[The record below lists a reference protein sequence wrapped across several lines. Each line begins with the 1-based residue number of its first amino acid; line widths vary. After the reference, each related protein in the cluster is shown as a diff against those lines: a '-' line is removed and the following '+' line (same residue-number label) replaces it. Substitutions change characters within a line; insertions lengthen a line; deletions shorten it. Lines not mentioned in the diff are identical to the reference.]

1 MASSCGEWYWDSRQA
16 QRCYSLHLSRQV
28 LLVAAI
34 RPRCALCGYHYPGA
48 APGAPRNELRDSESD
63 LLFAINRQS
72 GRPAWLYVLLEHQS
86 TPSHWM
92 RFRLLKYCC
101 RIWDRDRSQR
111 LEDPELRPIVPLVFY
126 QERDLHVFSER
137 QMTHWRRAK
146 AAFIFQA
153 FALIPGLTAAEN
165 VDVPLRIA
173 GTSPRVAGRRAL
185 EYLDM
190 VGLAPRA
197 HHRIYELSGG
207 EQQRVAVA
215 RALVKEPEV
224 LLADE
229 PTGEL
234 DQTTGHR
241 VLALLR
247 SLAHERGIA
256 ICLTS
261 HDPTAADFAD
271 EVYSMKDGEL
281 SVARSA
287 A

>member
-1 MASSCGEWYWDSRQA
+1 MPPLIRTSNVSREFVLGQERVQA
-16 QRCYSLHLSRQV
+16 VRAVNMELTSGHFALIRGKSGSGKTT
-28 LLVAAI
+28 LLNLMGGLD
-34 RPRCALCGYHYPGA
+34 RPT
-48 APGAPRNELRDSESD
+48 
-63 LLFAINRQS
+63 S
-72 GRPAWLYVLLEHQS
+72 GV
-86 TPSHWM
+86 
-92 RFRLLKYCC
+92 
-101 RIWDRDRSQR
+101 
-111 LEDPELRPIVPLVFY
+111 VFY
-126 QERDLHVFSER
+126 QERDLHLFTER
-137 QMTHWRRAK
+137 AMTRWRRTK

-173 GTSPRVAGRRAL
+173 GANPRVAGERAL
-185 EYLDM
+185 HYLDL

-207 EQQRVAVA
+207 EQQRVAIA
-215 RALVKEPEV
+215 RALVKEPEL

-234 DQTTGHR
+234 DQTTGQG

-247 SLAHERGIA
+247 TMARERNIA
-256 ICLTS
+256 VCVTS

-271 EVYSMKDGEL
+271 EVYGMSDGTL
-281 SVARSA
+281 STERSA

>member
-1 MASSCGEWYWDSRQA
+1 MPPVIRTSNVSREFVLGQERVQA
-16 QRCYSLHLSRQV
+16 VRAVNMELTPGHFALIRGKSGSGKTT
-28 LLVAAI
+28 LLNLI
-34 RPRCALCGYHYPGA
+34 GGLDRPTSGA
-48 APGAPRNELRDSESD
+48 
-63 LLFAINRQS
+63 
-72 GRPAWLYVLLEHQS
+72 
-86 TPSHWM
+86 
-92 RFRLLKYCC
+92 
-101 RIWDRDRSQR
+101 
-111 LEDPELRPIVPLVFY
+111 VFY
-126 QERDLHVFSER
+126 LERDLHQFSER
-137 QMTHWRRAK
+137 EMTRWRRTK

-173 GTSPRVAGRRAL
+173 GANPRAAGERAL
-185 EYLDM
+185 HYLDL

-207 EQQRVAVA
+207 EQQRVAIA
-215 RALVKEPEV
+215 RALVKEPEL

-234 DQTTGHR
+234 DQATGQG

-247 SLAHERGIA
+247 TMARERNIA
-256 ICLTS
+256 VCVTS

-271 EVYSMKDGEL
+271 EVYGMRDGML
-281 SVARSA
+281 SSERSA

>member
-1 MASSCGEWYWDSRQA
+1 MPPLIRTSKVSREFVLGQERVQA
-16 QRCYSLHLSRQV
+16 VRAVDMELTPGHFALIRGKSGSGKTT
-28 LLVAAI
+28 LLNLI
-34 RPRCALCGYHYPGA
+34 GGLDRPTSGA
-48 APGAPRNELRDSESD
+48 
-63 LLFAINRQS
+63 
-72 GRPAWLYVLLEHQS
+72 
-86 TPSHWM
+86 
-92 RFRLLKYCC
+92 
-101 RIWDRDRSQR
+101 
-111 LEDPELRPIVPLVFY
+111 VFY
-126 QERDLHVFSER
+126 LERDLHQFSER
-137 QMTHWRRAK
+137 EMTRWRRTK

-173 GTSPRVAGRRAL
+173 GANPRAAGARAL
-185 EYLDM
+185 HYLDL

-207 EQQRVAVA
+207 EQQRCAIA
-215 RALVKEPEV
+215 RALVKEPEL

-234 DQTTGHR
+234 DQATGQG

-247 SLAHERGIA
+247 TMARERNIA
-256 ICLTS
+256 VCVTS

-271 EVYSMKDGEL
+271 EVYGMRDGML
-281 SVARSA
+281 STERSA